1 MKSKILVSAFLL
13 VAAGVVDAQ
22 VTVSDAWVRAT
33 VPAQRATAA
42 FMQIVATDGARL
54 ISASSPVA
62 GTTEIHEMA
71 MVDGVMK
78 MRAIPGLDL
87 PAGKTVVLS
96 PGSYHVMLLDLKA
109 PIRVGDAVPLSLV
122 FESPDKR
129 RTTMELKAPVRALT
143 DASGGHRQP

>member
-54 ISASSPVA
+54 IAASSPVA
-62 GTTEIHEMA
+62 GTTELHEMA

-122 FESPDKR
+122 FEGPDKR
-129 RTTMELKAPVRALT
+129 RTTIELKVPVRPLT
-143 DASGGHRQP
+143 DATGGHRQP